1 MVYLCSFCSEK
12 CPHLLKSSIFI
23 LGQER
28 KALLE
33 NMLEAAEE
41 WRYKGFIENLKE
53 NMELEVFEG
62 IKHRIK
68 SGNNEIDNRLITMNR
83 YFFDINTKC

>member
-1 MVYLCSFCSEK
+1 MTTFTKIIYFS
-12 CPHLLKSSIFI
+12 

-28 KALLE
+28 KALFE
-33 NMLEAAEE
+33 NMLEAATE
-41 WRYKGFIENLKE
+41 WSFNEFIENLTKS
-53 NMELEVFEG
+53 MELEVFEG

-83 YFFDINTKC
+83 CFFDINTKC

>member
-1 MVYLCSFCSEK
+1 MTRLTQIIYFS
-12 CPHLLKSSIFI
+12 

-28 KALLE
+28 KAELE
-33 NMLEAAEE
+33 KKLEAATE
-41 WRYKGFIENLKE
+41 WSFNQFIENLKKS
-53 NMELEVFEG
+53 MKLEVFEG